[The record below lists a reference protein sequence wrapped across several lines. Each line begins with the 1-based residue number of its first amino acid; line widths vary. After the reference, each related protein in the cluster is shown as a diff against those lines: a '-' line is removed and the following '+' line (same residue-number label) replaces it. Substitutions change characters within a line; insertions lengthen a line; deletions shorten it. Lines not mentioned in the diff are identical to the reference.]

1 MADSMRAVRRGN
13 ALRSFAGCC
22 AAAMVMALAA
32 CATPAERF
40 EQRAID
46 LGFTPSSLRGEGF
59 RHRAYL
65 AGPQAGADTI
75 HVYIEHDGTPW
86 LGTSHVSEDTT
97 PRIPFAL
104 ELMARDVGPRL
115 FLGRPCHFEPKDDP
129 ACGPLVWTH
138 RRYSPEVV
146 ASMVKALRDFMALHH
161 YRRAVLVGYSG
172 GGTLAWLMARQVP
185 ETVGVVTVAANLDI
199 DRWTGIHGYTPLAG
213 SLNPALLP
221 ALPPAIPQLHYAGG
235 RDRNVPPAVVESFHR
250 GHPEAR
256 VVIIADFDHA
266 CCWAERWPELLG
278 RASGHPPAAGRQPD

>member
-1 MADSMRAVRRGN
+1 MRCADWARR
-13 ALRSFAGCC
+13 AGCC
-22 AAAMVMALAA
+22 VAAMALAA
-32 CATPAERF
+32 CATPAERL
-40 EQRAID
+40 ERQAIT
-46 LGFTPSSLRGEGF
+46 LGFVPISLRGEGF
-59 RHRAYL
+59 RHRAYM
-65 AGPQAGADTI
+65 AGAQDGADTL
-75 HVYIEHDGTPW
+75 HVYVEHDGTPW
-86 LGTSHVSEDTT
+86 LGTWQVSEDPT
-97 PRIPFAL
+97 PRAPFAL

-115 FLGRPCHFEPKDDP
+115 FLGRPCHFEPKDDA

-146 ASMVKALRDFMALHH
+146 ASMVVALHDFTALHH
-161 YRRAVLVGYSG
+161 FRRVVLIGYSG

-199 DRWTGIHGYTPLAG
+199 DRWTAIHGYSPLAG

-221 ALPPAIPQLHYAGG
+221 ALSRAIPQLHYAGG

-266 CCWAERWPELLG
+266 CCWAERWPEFLREAATNL
-278 RASGHPPAAGRQPD
+278 PTAGRPQ